1 MAVSMAVVP
10 LLKGEEA
17 KAILRDFE
25 ASKMRIYSVAER
37 KATDEKVAEILKQ
50 KYEVYRR
57 KNR

>member
-25 ASKMRIYSVAER
+25 ASKMRMQSLYHRFIE
-37 KATDEKVAEILKQ
+37 TDGVL
-50 KYEVYRR
+50 
-57 KNR
+57 NCSSNG

>member
-25 ASKMRIYSVAER
+25 ASKNENLFCS
-37 KATDEKVAEILKQ
+37 
-50 KYEVYRR
+50 
-57 KNR
+57 

>member
-25 ASKMRIYSVAER
+25 ASKTRIYSVAER
-37 KATDEKVAEILKQ
+37 KATDEKVAEILK
-50 KYEVYRR
+50 R
-57 KNR
+57 KKAKI